1 MHVAQEARAAIFAKE
16 MKGHDGTG
24 AKGSQ
29 REEAMRKLSAV
40 GVVKASEAFGTR
52 SKAGTQHAD
61 AMSASKQARFAAE
74 DVPSLPFTCTRAW

>member
-1 MHVAQEARAAIFAKE
+1 MAQEARAAILAKE
-16 MKGHDGTG
+16 KVRHDGTG

-61 AMSASKQARFAAE
+61 AMSAFKQARLAAD